1 MKERQIIIN
10 KTSYFA
16 TFLYHLRDYLPIRV
30 HYPHRIYPFTGFTFF
45 NQTPHSSMIQG
56 EGRSGFLNTVFTV
69 RMPEVYETYAR
80 YLGDICTETK
90 ETERPFTLYCR

>member
-16 TFLYHLRDYLPIRV
+16 IFLYHLRDYLPIRV

-69 RMPEVYETYAR
+69 RMLGAHHPYA
-80 YLGDICTETK
+80 
-90 ETERPFTLYCR
+90 